1 MLEKLLDFFTESV
14 SLKRLKKLL
23 DNNTPSIFYS
33 GSIGSSLAIDF
44 INIIED
50 SKKNNLFIFSDKEE
64 ASYFINDLEK
74 ISKKEVFFYPA
85 SYRRPYQIEETENTN
100 VLQRAEVLNKLNSK
114 KNTIVITYS
123 EALFEKV
130 ISKKEFSELHIDID
144 VMLARYQSYES
155 LARELKSIGASNK
168 NAGQVRGLSGRKK
181 YLKLKHNFEL
191 NFDQELGIPVTYQ
204 VFYIKAQSS

>member
-130 ISKKEFSELHIDID
+130 ISKKEL
-144 VMLARYQSYES
+144 
-155 LARELKSIGASNK
+155 
-168 NAGQVRGLSGRKK
+168 RKQK
-181 YLKLKHNFEL
+181 KRNRI
-191 NFDQELGIPVTYQ
+191 NR
-204 VFYIKAQSS
+204 